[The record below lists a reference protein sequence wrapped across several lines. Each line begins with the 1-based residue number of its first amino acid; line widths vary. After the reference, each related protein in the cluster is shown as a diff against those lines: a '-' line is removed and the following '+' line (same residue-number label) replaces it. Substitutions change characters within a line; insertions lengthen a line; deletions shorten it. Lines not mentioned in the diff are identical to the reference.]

1 MIIKAVKINAKH
13 FLQCNNN
20 MAFRLEALLEK
31 LCQHRCKSFFTK
43 QVRACQE
50 GVIYMFPQWE
60 IPLCLTNG
68 EEWIKE
74 ALTVAIPLNIK
85 TE

>member
-1 MIIKAVKINAKH
+1 
-13 FLQCNNN
+13 

-31 LCQHRCKSFFTK
+31 LCQHSCKSFFTK

-60 IPLCLTNG
+60 ISVCMTNG

-74 ALTVAIPLNIK
+74 GLTVAIPLNIK
-85 TE
+85 IE